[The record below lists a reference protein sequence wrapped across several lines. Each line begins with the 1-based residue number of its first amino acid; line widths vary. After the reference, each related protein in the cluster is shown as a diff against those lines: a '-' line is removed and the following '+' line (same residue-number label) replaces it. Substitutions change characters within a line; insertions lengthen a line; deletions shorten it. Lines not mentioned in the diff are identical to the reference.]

1 MDTRELRRQ
10 QVAQRFVDCTCKVI
24 EQEGVTGLNVRKVA
38 QMAGYHS
45 STIYL
50 YFADF
55 PHLIVAAAMQ
65 FLDRYAAYLDANVPE
80 QENALDCYLRCMARF
95 CEFSV
100 ANPNIFSALFVD
112 SYGDIPPEQV
122 YEQFVQSALLQDH
135 IRVLSELAAEL
146 GLSQETAKQ
155 LGDAV
160 MSLCIGSILALTRH
174 RSQLPPDLM
183 VEKTMQSVRGLIV
196 YYSNQQQGS
205 L

>member
-50 YFADF
+50 YFVDF

-122 YEQFVQSALLQDH
+122 YEQFVQSPLLQDH

-160 MSLCIGSILALTRH
+160 MSLCIGSILALTRN